1 MLKSLKRIL
10 PVLLLLQASIVSAE
24 SSHKVGF
31 VNVPLIM
38 KNSPQVAAI
47 EEGLKQE
54 YLSRNE
60 ALDSRREQLK
70 ELEAQLKDSGSL
82 SFEERTALERKVLT
96 ERRRLK
102 EATSELDEDIAFKK
116 TDEQNRLRVLI
127 AETIKSIATEQ
138 SIDLVF
144 EAAVVHASERA
155 DISNQVLERM
165 QAAYEADKGKPAGK

>member
-1 MLKSLKRIL
+1 MLKLTRT
-10 PVLLLLQASIVSAE
+10 VLLALLFVQVSTASAE
-24 SSHKVGF
+24 TSHKVGF

-38 KNSPQVAAI
+38 KKSPQVAAI

-54 YLSRNE
+54 YLSRNKV
-60 ALDSRREQLK
+60 LDSRREKLK
-70 ELEAQLKDSGSL
+70 ELEFELKDSGSL
-82 SFEERTALERKVLT
+82 SFEDRTALERKVLT

-116 TDEQNRLRVLI
+116 TDEQNRLRILI
-127 AETIKSIATEQ
+127 AETIESIAREQ

-165 QAAYEADKGKPAGK
+165 QAAFEANKGESVSK

>member
-1 MLKSLKRIL
+1 MLKLTR
-10 PVLLLLQASIVSAE
+10 LLLLALLLVQASTAIAE
-24 SSHKVGF
+24 ASHKVGF

-54 YLSRNE
+54 YLNRNTV
-60 ALDSRREQLK
+60 LDSRREKLK
-70 ELEAQLKDSGSL
+70 ELEVQLKDAGAL
-82 SFEERTALERKVLT
+82 SFEDRTALERKVLT

-102 EATSELDEDIAFKK
+102 EAASELDEDIAFKK
-116 TDEQNRLRVLI
+116 NDEQNRLRVLI
-127 AETIKSIATEQ
+127 AETIESIAREQ

-165 QAAYEADKGKPAGK
+165 QAAYEASKGESAGK

>member
-1 MLKSLKRIL
+1 MLKSLKLIL
-10 PVLLLLQASIVSAE
+10 PVLFLLQASVASAE
-24 SSHKVGF
+24 ASHKVGF

-54 YLSRNE
+54 YLSRNKVLE
-60 ALDSRREQLK
+60 SRREKLK
-70 ELEAQLKDSGSL
+70 ALEVQLKDAGAL
-82 SFEERTALERKVLT
+82 SFEDRTALERKVLT

-116 TDEQNRLRVLI
+116 NDEQNRLRVLI
-127 AETIKSIATEQ
+127 AETIESIAREQ

-155 DISNQVLERM
+155 DISSQVLERM
-165 QAAYEADKGKPAGK
+165 QAAYEANKSESAGK

>member
-1 MLKSLKRIL
+1 MLKSLKLIL
-10 PVLLLLQASIVSAE
+10 PVLFLLQASAASAE

-38 KNSPQVAAI
+38 KNSPQVAEI

-54 YLSRNE
+54 YLSRNKV
-60 ALDSRREQLK
+60 LDSRREKLQ
-70 ELEAQLKDSGSL
+70 ELEVELKDAGSL
-82 SFEERTALERKVLT
+82 SFEDRTALERKVLT

-116 TDEQNRLRVLI
+116 NDEQNRLRVLI
-127 AETIKSIATEQ
+127 AETIESIAREQ

-144 EAAVVHASERA
+144 ETAVVYASDRA
-155 DISNQVLERM
+155 DISKQVLERM
-165 QAAYEADKGKPAGK
+165 QAAYGANKSESAGK